1 MGCHTWAYV
10 HIPSEAD
17 KWAKEYKDAFI
28 KEMKKLP
35 ICYGITAEDIKLG
48 KELSELVKS
57 ASIEDIPKLLEEKQ
71 VIDECYDLMIGCVSL
86 GDYGLFEIHDGKIYR
101 DPYYLNLEHSYHDM
115 FRIYDYEAQPCYSL
129 EETLKR
135 CEEYK
140 VDWDERSKYYP
151 DVIVNDKKLLYE
163 FWERFPDSIIKFG

>member
-17 KWAKEYKDAFI
+17 KWVRDYKDVFI

-35 ICYGITAEDIKLG
+35 TCYGITAEDIKLG

-71 VIDECYDLMIGCVSL
+71 EDERCYSLMIGGMSF
-86 GDYGLFEIHDGKIYR
+86 DYGNFEIHNGKIYR
-101 DPYYLNLEHSYHDM
+101 DSHYLNSEDWYHDM
-115 FRIYDYEAQPCYSL
+115 FRIYDYRAQPCYSL

-140 VDWDERSKYYP
+140 VDWNLHEESGYL
-151 DVIVNDKKLLYE
+151 VNNKKRVYD
-163 FWERFPDSIIKFG
+163 FWEKYPDSIIVFG